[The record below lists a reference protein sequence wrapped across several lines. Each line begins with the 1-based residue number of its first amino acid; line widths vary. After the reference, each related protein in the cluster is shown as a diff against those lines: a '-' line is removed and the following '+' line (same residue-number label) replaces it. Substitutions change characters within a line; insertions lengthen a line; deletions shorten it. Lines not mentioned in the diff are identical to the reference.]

1 MSPRRVNSRKKRV
14 WKPTQWRVLVD
25 LDSAPGFSD
34 ESVRVYLATG
44 LTDVGRPEAHDEEA
58 DLTLRWF
65 PLDEAVR
72 MVLSG
77 EIVNSIAV
85 GGILAAHTVDRRDV
99 AAAGRSAVDRQA
111 DGVRAP
117 EGALMTTF
125 RSALDDQLQG
135 YLDHLTIERGV
146 AANTLSSYRRDLR
159 RYAEHLSLRG
169 IDDLAK
175 VTEADVS
182 DFLVSL
188 RRGDPDTGTAALSAV
203 SAARALIAVRGL
215 HRFAAAEGLTEFDV
229 ARAVKP
235 PTPSRRLP
243 KSLTIDEVLALLEG
257 AGGDSASDGPLT
269 LRNRALLELLYS
281 TGARISEAVGL
292 DIDDIDTHAR
302 SVLLRGKGGKQR
314 LVPIGRPAVTALD
327 AYLVRG
333 RPELARRGKGTPAI
347 FLNAR
352 GGRLSR
358 QSAWQV
364 LQDAAERA
372 GITAAVSPHVLRHSF
387 ATHLLDGG
395 ADVRVVQELLGHAS
409 VTTTQIYTLVT
420 VHALREVWA
429 GAHPRAR

>member
-1 MSPRRVNSRKKRV
+1 
-14 WKPTQWRVLVD
+14 
-25 LDSAPGFSD
+25 
-34 ESVRVYLATG
+34 
-44 LTDVGRPEAHDEEA
+44 
-58 DLTLRWF
+58 
-65 PLDEAVR
+65 
-72 MVLSG
+72 
-77 EIVNSIAV
+77 
-85 GGILAAHTVDRRDV
+85 
-99 AAAGRSAVDRQA
+99 
-111 DGVRAP
+111 
-117 EGALMTTF
+117 MTTL
-125 RSALDDQLQG
+125 ALETQLQG
-135 YLDHLTIERGV
+135 YFDHLTIERGV

-159 RYAEHLSLRG
+159 RYSKHLSDRG
-169 IDDLAK
+169 IHDLAK
-175 VTEADVS
+175 VGEHDVS
-182 DFLVSL
+182 EFLVAL
-188 RRGDPDTGTAALSAV
+188 RRGDPDSGSMGLSAV

-215 HRFAAAEGLTEFDV
+215 HRFAAAEGLAELDV
-229 ARAVKP
+229 ARAVRP
-235 PTPSRRLP
+235 PTPGRRLP

-257 AGGDSASDGPLT
+257 AGGESPSDGPLT

-292 DIDDIDTHAR
+292 DVDDIDTQAR

-314 LVPIGRPAVTALD
+314 LVPIGRPAVQTLD

-333 RPELARRGKGTPAI
+333 RPELARRGRGTAAI

-372 GITAAVSPHVLRHSF
+372 GITSGVSPHMLRHSF
-387 ATHLLDGG
+387 ATHLLEGG